1 MKYLVRF
8 FVIILI
14 TIYTTTSKSENLLVV
29 YIDMDKVMNETVAGK
44 SIVEQLE
51 KIHNTNIAEF
61 KKIEDKLKNEETAI
75 LSKKNIL
82 SNEEYIKEV
91 NLLKKKI
98 NDYKEKRK
106 KIIDSVA
113 KRKSEATMN
122 LLKELNPILA
132 DYSTNNNISIIM
144 RKKDLVIA
152 RSELDI
158 TIQII
163 DLVNSKVKK
172 IKLN

>member
-1 MKYLVRF
+1 MKYHVRF

-14 TIYTTTSKSENLLVV
+14 IFCTTTSKSENLSVV

-51 KIHNTNIAEF
+51 KIHKINIVEF
-61 KKIEDKLKNEETAI
+61 KKIEDKLKSEETTI
-75 LSKKNIL
+75 FSKKNIL
-82 SNEEYIKEV
+82 SNDEYIKEI
-91 NLLKKKI
+91 NSLKKKI

-106 KIIDSVA
+106 QKIDLVA
-113 KRKSEATMN
+113 KKKSEGTLK

-132 DYSTNNNISIIM
+132 DYSKKKNISIIM

-152 RSELDI
+152 RSNLDI
-158 TIQII
+158 TIEII

>member
-14 TIYTTTSKSENLLVV
+14 TIYTSTAKSENLLVV
-29 YIDMDKVMNETVAGK
+29 YIDMDKVMNETIAGK

-61 KKIEDKLKNEETAI
+61 KKIEGKLKNEETAI

-82 SNEEYIKEV
+82 SNEEYIKQI

-98 NDYKEKRK
+98 NDYNEKRK
-106 KIIDSVA
+106 QKIDLAA
-113 KRKSEATMN
+113 KKKSKGTLK

-152 RSELDI
+152 RSNLDI
-158 TIQII
+158 TIEII

-172 IKLN
+172 IKLD